1 MGDAATAPRGGEPV
15 GAHRGGAVPA
25 LFSHAA
31 RGGHRHRQDQGALTK
46 ERIEKE
52 GVVSD
57 SLLLFQMVS
66 RSRGLAVSR
75 LFFYFL
81 VGGVRVAAKTRQEGT
96 GFKDE
101 ENTINP

>member
-1 MGDAATAPRGGEPV
+1 MRTYSCLPSVSWMAGRHLGIGEGDVRILREV
-15 GAHRGGAVPA
+15 G
-25 LFSHAA
+25 
-31 RGGHRHRQDQGALTK
+31 
-46 ERIEKE
+46 
-52 GVVSD
+52 
-57 SLLLFQMVS
+57 MVS

-75 LFFYFL
+75 LFFVFL